1 MENQIYLFGLH
12 RSGTNYLAKLLHINF
27 SKIKIL
33 NTNCN
38 FSEHWKHSI
47 KVPDKMEDVPLFVI
61 YKNDLTWMESVI
73 FRRPSD
79 GEHIITLTKTKK
91 DVIDQNRIIKTEKDF
106 ILSDKN
112 ISLNL
117 ICNCYR
123 QFYEN
128 WVFLLKEEYQKN
140 LILIK
145 YEDLLL
151 NEKRNNI
158 LNKITE
164 VLNWREEKK
173 YKKSETW
180 INVEK
185 GDVHLSKDYNKDS
198 EKYYI
203 EGYPKQLTLE
213 QIELANTVIDDKFKE
228 KLNNARIY

>member
-1 MENQIYLFGLH
+1 MEKQIYLFGLH

-27 SKIKIL
+27 TKLKTL

-61 YKNDLTWMESVI
+61 YKNHLTWLESVI

-79 GEHIITLTKTKK
+79 GKHIIASTKIKEN
-91 DVIDQNRIIKTEKDF
+91 VLDQKRIIKTENDF
-106 ILSDKN
+106 ILSDKQ

-117 ICNCYR
+117 ITNCYR

-128 WVFLLKEEYQKN
+128 WTFLLKEEYVEN

-145 YEDLLL
+145 YEDLLIDDKRESILEKISEKTNWLKPQKWL
-151 NEKRNNI
+151 NPTKG
-158 LNKITE
+158 E
-164 VLNWREEKK
+164 VL
-173 YKKSETW
+173 
-180 INVEK
+180 
-185 GDVHLSKDYNKDS
+185 LSKDYNEDS

-203 EGYPKQLTLE
+203 EGSPKQLTSE
-213 QIELANTVIDDKFKE
+213 QIEIANQVIDYKFRE
-228 KLNNARIY
+228 ELGNARIH